1 MRQGDRALVVLEDG
15 TTFEGTS
22 FGDFGERT
30 GEIVFNTS
38 MTGYQEILTDPSYK
52 GQIVIMTYPLIGN
65 YGVNAED
72 MESEMPQV
80 EGFVVKEYSEY
91 HSNWRGKTSLRA
103 FLEKYEV
110 VGIEGVDTRALT
122 RHIRT
127 AGAMKAIISTE
138 DLSRRRLLEKV
149 KVTPSLI
156 GRDLVREVT
165 CTKPY
170 CWSPAP
176 NEDQW
181 LRTLP
186 DENPNPVHRDAVFS
200 VVAMDFGLKRS
211 ILKML
216 HAHGCTIT
224 VVPAY
229 TSAGEIL
236 SYGPDGIFLSNGP
249 GDPEGVPYAVD
260 TAKALISQKPIYGIC
275 LGHQIL
281 GLAMGG
287 KTFKLKFG
295 HRGANQPVKDLKTD
309 RVSITTQ
316 NHGFCVDMTS
326 LDKRAIEVT
335 SINLNDGTLEGMRHR
350 WLPVYSVQ
358 FHPEASPGPHDAGYL
373 FQDFVQD
380 MAESKNA

>member
-1 MRQGDRALVVLEDG
+1 VRQGHRALVVLEDG
-15 TTFEGTS
+15 TSFEGTS
-22 FGDFGERT
+22 FGSFGERT

-52 GQIVIMTYPLIGN
+52 GQIVTMTYPLIGN

-72 MESEMPQV
+72 MESETPQV

-91 HSNWRGKTSLRA
+91 YSNWRGKTSLRA
-103 FLEKYEV
+103 FLEKYNV
-110 VGIEGVDTRALT
+110 VSIEGIDTRALT
-122 RHIRT
+122 KHIRT

-138 DLSRRRLLEKV
+138 DVSRNRLLEKV
-149 KVTPSLI
+149 KGTPSLI

-170 CWSPAP
+170 CWSPDP

-181 LRTLP
+181 LHTLP
-186 DENPNPVHRDAVFS
+186 DKNSNPILRDAVFS

-216 HAHGCTIT
+216 HAHGCAIT
-224 VVPAY
+224 VVPAN

-260 TAKALISQKPIYGIC
+260 TAKELLGQKPIYGIC
-275 LGHQIL
+275 LGHQLL

-295 HRGANQPVKDLKTD
+295 HRGANQPVKDLKTG

-316 NHGFCVDMTS
+316 NHGFCVDTNT

-335 SINLNDGTLEGMRHR
+335 AINQNDGTLEGMRHR
-350 WLPVYSVQ
+350 WLPVHSVQ

-373 FQDFVQD
+373 FRGFVED
-380 MAESKNA
+380 MTERKNV